1 MTLPSSGG
9 GIERMNLLI
18 EMVKILTIL
27 TGMNY
32 KQYQQWEVICV
43 TGFLFYNYL
52 QQ

>member
-1 MTLPSSGG
+1 MNLPSSDD
-9 GIERMNLLI
+9 GIQRMNLLI

-43 TGFLFYNYL
+43 RGFPFYNYL
-52 QQ
+52 